1 MYMMAHP
8 KDKLETLIESLIKEF
23 AIDIKK
29 HKFDM
34 SQFIVNRAIDFD
46 SLDTTLNNYVEC
58 ISVYV
63 QVVLKLATTKD
74 GCFFSTQEL

>member
-34 SQFIVNRAIDFD
+34 S
-46 SLDTTLNNYVEC
+46 
-58 ISVYV
+58 
-63 QVVLKLATTKD
+63 
-74 GCFFSTQEL
+74 